1 MKLILN
7 SDVKSLG
14 RKGDVVDVAKGYAR
28 NYLLPKKLA
37 VVANSSNLKFAEALR
52 EKREIQA
59 VANNELAESIKTA
72 LADAKIV
79 ISQNTTDEGTLY
91 AAVSNEQIVDAIKI
105 SSSDNNFFPLLKTVF
120 SGDKPVIISTGL
132 SNNKEIEDTLNYIL
146 SKCKNTN
153 FKNELALLH
162 CVTAYPVE
170 HKYANLKSIKTIKDN
185 FNVTVG
191 YSDHTLGIN
200 AAIASVA
207 LGARLIEKHFTK
219 DKSTLQISRYL
230 YWRPRF
236 FFKQNF

>member
-91 AAVSNEQIVDAIKI
+91 AAVSNEQIVDAIE
-105 SSSDNNFFPLLKTVF
+105 TF
-120 SGDKPVIISTGL
+120 SGFRLEDEQIDVE
-132 SNNKEIEDTLNYIL
+132 NQVKEIGLHSISIVLGPDAKFETTLEIIP
-146 SKCKNTN
+146 
-153 FKNELALLH
+153 E
-162 CVTAYPVE
+162 
-170 HKYANLKSIKTIKDN
+170 
-185 FNVTVG
+185 
-191 YSDHTLGIN
+191 
-200 AAIASVA
+200 
-207 LGARLIEKHFTK
+207 TK
-219 DKSTLQISRYL
+219 
-230 YWRPRF
+230 
-236 FFKQNF
+236 

>member
-91 AAVSNEQIVDAIKI
+91 AAVSNEQIVDAIE
-105 SSSDNNFFPLLKTVF
+105 TF
-120 SGDKPVIISTGL
+120 SGFRLEAEQIDVE
-132 SNNKEIEDTLNYIL
+132 NQVKEIGLHSIFIVLGPDPKFETTLEIIP
-146 SKCKNTN
+146 
-153 FKNELALLH
+153 E
-162 CVTAYPVE
+162 
-170 HKYANLKSIKTIKDN
+170 
-185 FNVTVG
+185 
-191 YSDHTLGIN
+191 
-200 AAIASVA
+200 
-207 LGARLIEKHFTK
+207 TK
-219 DKSTLQISRYL
+219 
-230 YWRPRF
+230 
-236 FFKQNF
+236 

>member
-91 AAVSNEQIVDAIKI
+91 AAVSNEQIVDAIE
-105 SSSDNNFFPLLKTVF
+105 TF
-120 SGDKPVIISTGL
+120 SGFRLEAEQIDVE
-132 SNNKEIEDTLNYIL
+132 NQVKEIGLHSIFIVLGPDAKLETTLEIIP
-146 SKCKNTN
+146 
-153 FKNELALLH
+153 E
-162 CVTAYPVE
+162 
-170 HKYANLKSIKTIKDN
+170 
-185 FNVTVG
+185 
-191 YSDHTLGIN
+191 
-200 AAIASVA
+200 
-207 LGARLIEKHFTK
+207 TK
-219 DKSTLQISRYL
+219 
-230 YWRPRF
+230 
-236 FFKQNF
+236 

>member
-28 NYLLPKKLA
+28 NYLLPKNLA

-91 AAVSNEQIVDAIKI
+91 AAVSNEQIVDAIE
-105 SSSDNNFFPLLKTVF
+105 TF
-120 SGDKPVIISTGL
+120 SGFRLEAEQIDVE
-132 SNNKEIEDTLNYIL
+132 NQVKEIGLHSISIVLGPDAKFETTLEIIP
-146 SKCKNTN
+146 
-153 FKNELALLH
+153 E
-162 CVTAYPVE
+162 
-170 HKYANLKSIKTIKDN
+170 
-185 FNVTVG
+185 
-191 YSDHTLGIN
+191 
-200 AAIASVA
+200 
-207 LGARLIEKHFTK
+207 TK
-219 DKSTLQISRYL
+219 
-230 YWRPRF
+230 
-236 FFKQNF
+236 

>member
-37 VVANSSNLKFAEALR
+37 VVANSSNLKFAESLR

-91 AAVSNEQIVDAIKI
+91 AAVSNEQIVDAIE
-105 SSSDNNFFPLLKTVF
+105 TF
-120 SGDKPVIISTGL
+120 SGFRLEAEQINVE
-132 SNNKEIEDTLNYIL
+132 NQVKEIGLHSISIVLGPDAKFETTLEIIP
-146 SKCKNTN
+146 
-153 FKNELALLH
+153 E
-162 CVTAYPVE
+162 
-170 HKYANLKSIKTIKDN
+170 
-185 FNVTVG
+185 
-191 YSDHTLGIN
+191 
-200 AAIASVA
+200 
-207 LGARLIEKHFTK
+207 TK
-219 DKSTLQISRYL
+219 
-230 YWRPRF
+230 
-236 FFKQNF
+236 

>member
-59 VANNELAESIKTA
+59 LANNELAESIKTA

-91 AAVSNEQIVDAIKI
+91 AAVSNEQIVDAIE
-105 SSSDNNFFPLLKTVF
+105 TF
-120 SGDKPVIISTGL
+120 SGFRLEAEQINVE
-132 SNNKEIEDTLNYIL
+132 NQVKEIGLHSISIVLGPDAKFETTLEIIP
-146 SKCKNTN
+146 
-153 FKNELALLH
+153 E
-162 CVTAYPVE
+162 
-170 HKYANLKSIKTIKDN
+170 
-185 FNVTVG
+185 
-191 YSDHTLGIN
+191 
-200 AAIASVA
+200 
-207 LGARLIEKHFTK
+207 TK
-219 DKSTLQISRYL
+219 
-230 YWRPRF
+230 
-236 FFKQNF
+236 

>member
-1 MKLILN
+1 MKLILK

-91 AAVSNEQIVDAIKI
+91 AAVSNEQIVDAIE
-105 SSSDNNFFPLLKTVF
+105 TF
-120 SGDKPVIISTGL
+120 SGFRLEAEQIDVE
-132 SNNKEIEDTLNYIL
+132 NQVKEIGLHSISIVLGPDAKFETTLEIIP
-146 SKCKNTN
+146 
-153 FKNELALLH
+153 E
-162 CVTAYPVE
+162 
-170 HKYANLKSIKTIKDN
+170 
-185 FNVTVG
+185 
-191 YSDHTLGIN
+191 
-200 AAIASVA
+200 
-207 LGARLIEKHFTK
+207 TK
-219 DKSTLQISRYL
+219 
-230 YWRPRF
+230 
-236 FFKQNF
+236 